1 MFWDMTSNE
10 RPPYV
15 RAWVGSETLDEEFAK
30 ENYLWAHNIGA
41 VELTPTL
48 RELGIINE
56 TYMLFRDRIF
66 NWKTGQVYKP
76 TKGVY
81 LLYDSKDG
89 RKNKGAGER
98 VPFNTEDLDQSALRN
113 LPKFPQT
120 QKFTKVYQYNN

>member
-1 MFWDMTSNE
+1 MAFWDMTTDE

-15 RAWVGSETLDEEFAK
+15 RAWVGKETLNNEDSR

-48 RELGIINE
+48 KELGIINE

-66 NWKTGQVYKP
+66 NWKTGDTYKP
-76 TKGVY
+76 SKGVY
-81 LLYDSKDG
+81 LLYHSDG
-89 RKNKGAGER
+89 KKSKGAGER
-98 VPFNTEDLDQSALRN
+98 VPFDTADLDQSALRN

-120 QKFTKVYQYNN
+120 QKFTKVYQY